1 MARKNNRRNRRR
13 AAYYYINQFDYKAR
27 EKLAEGQSLLKET
40 YSSEKVK
47 VVELKLNYTQ
57 NKFQTL
63 TITIKTTRKAQADV
77 F

>member
-47 VVELKLNYTQ
+47 VVELKLNYT
-57 NKFQTL
+57 
-63 TITIKTTRKAQADV
+63 
-77 F
+77 